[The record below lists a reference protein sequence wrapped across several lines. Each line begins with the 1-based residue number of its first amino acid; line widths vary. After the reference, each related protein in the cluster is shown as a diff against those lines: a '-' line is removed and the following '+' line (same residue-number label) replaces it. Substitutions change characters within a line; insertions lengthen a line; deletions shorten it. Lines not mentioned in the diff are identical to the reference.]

1 MPEATQIVFKH
12 KELVEILVKAQGI
25 HDGIWGL
32 FIRFGIG
39 ASNVGASETDIQP
52 AAIVP
57 VTEIGLQKFDKETSI
72 SVDAAKVNPAK
83 ESGLVLPNNTAT
95 TH

>member
-1 MPEATQIVFKH
+1 MPEATQVVFKH
-12 KELVEILVKAQGI
+12 KELAEILVKHQNI

-39 ASNVGASETDIQP
+39 ASNVGASEADLNP

-57 VTEIGLQKFDKETSI
+57 VMEIGLQKFDKETNI

-83 ESGLVLPNNTAT
+83 ESPRVIPAT
-95 TH
+95 TTKQ

>member
-1 MPEATQIVFKH
+1 MPEATQVVFKH
-12 KELVEILVKAQGI
+12 KELAEILVKHQNI

-32 FIRFGIG
+32 FLRFGIG
-39 ASNVGASETDIQP
+39 ATNVGASETDLQP

-57 VTEIGLQKFDKETSI
+57 VLEIGLQRFDKETNI

-83 ESGLVLPNNTAT
+83 ESKLVLPAT
-95 TH
+95 THTH

>member
-12 KELVEILVKAQGI
+12 KELAEILIKHQSI

-32 FIRFGIG
+32 YIRFGIG
-39 ASNVGASETDIQP
+39 ASNVGASEADLQP

-57 VTEIGLQKFDKETSI
+57 VLEIGLQRFEKETNI
-72 SVDAAKVNPAK
+72 SVDAAKVNPRR
-83 ESGLVLPNNTAT
+83 ESTPALPTTTASR
-95 TH
+95 